1 MVKII
6 DADADADA
14 GPVAQLIDKTG
25 GTFFDEKRWDKY
37 FSDERKGGGE
47 TFSAVMKNGPYSHTF
62 CVVP

>member
-6 DADADADA
+6 DADADAD
-14 GPVAQLIDKTG
+14 AQLIDKTG
-25 GTFFDEKRWDKY
+25 GTFFDEKR
-37 FSDERKGGGE
+37 STSLTNERGGGE